1 MADGIG
7 TMSQTPDVNTTL
19 ELLSPAKLNL
29 FLHIT
34 GRRPDGYHNLQTLF
48 QLLNYG
54 DTLRFTARSDK
65 QITLSP
71 AIPGVAFE
79 DNLIIKAVRILQK
92 HTNTHYGVDIQLEK
106 RLPMGGGIGGGSSN
120 AATTLVALNHLW
132 QCGLNSTQ
140 LQQLGLQL
148 GADVPVFVNAQTAWA
163 EGVGEALQPIEMP
176 ENWFLVV
183 QPDCHVSTQQIF
195 SHKDLT
201 RDSPAIKVA
210 AFLEQG
216 GQNACQALVRR
227 LYPQVDEALNWFAEH
242 GYHAKLT
249 GTGACVFSQ
258 FATAEAAQKVL
269 QGLPKQLPG
278 FVAQGINQ
286 SPLYTLISSST

>member
-1 MADGIG
+1 MAQ
-7 TMSQTPDVNTTL
+7 SSNTL
-19 ELLSPAKLNL
+19 SLLSPAKLNL

-34 GRRPDGYHNLQTLF
+34 GRRADGYHNLQTLF
-48 QLLNYG
+48 QLLDYG
-54 DTLRFTARSDK
+54 DTLKFAVRNDGRV
-65 QITLSP
+65 TLQ
-71 AIPGVAFE
+71 PGISGVPFE

-92 HTNTHYGVDIQLEK
+92 TSGSTLGVDIELEK

-120 AATTLVALNHLW
+120 AATTLVALNYLW
-132 QCGLNSTQ
+132 DCGLTSTQ

-163 EGVGEALQPIEMP
+163 EGVGEALQPIELP
-176 ENWFLVV
+176 KNWFLVV

-242 GYHAKLT
+242 GYSAKLT
-249 GTGACVFSQ
+249 GTGACVFTQ
-258 FATAEAAQKVL
+258 FATAEAAQHVL
-269 QGLPKQLPG
+269 QCLPKHLPG
-278 FVAQGINQ
+278 FVAQGVNQ
-286 SPLYTLISSST
+286 SPLYKLLPSSI

>member
-1 MADGIG
+1 MADG
-7 TMSQTPDVNTTL
+7 TMIQPRTL

-29 FLHIT
+29 FLHIL

-48 QLLNYG
+48 QLLDYG
-54 DTLRFTARSDK
+54 DTLRFTPRTDGRV
-65 QITLSP
+65 TLSP
-71 AIPGVAFE
+71 EIPGVAFE
-79 DNLIIKAVRILQK
+79 DNLIIKAVRLLQK
-92 HTNTHYGVDIQLEK
+92 QTGASLGIDIELEK

-120 AATTLVALNHLW
+120 AATTLVALNYLW
-132 QCGLNSTQ
+132 QCGLTSSQ

-163 EGVGEALQPIEMP
+163 EGVGEALQAIEMP
-176 ENWFLVV
+176 KNWFLVV
-183 QPDCHVSTQQIF
+183 QPDCHVSTQQVF

-242 GYHAKLT
+242 GYSAKLT

-258 FATAEAAQKVL
+258 FATAEAAQQVL
-269 QGLPKQLPG
+269 QSLPKHLPG
-278 FVAQGINQ
+278 FVAQGVNQ
-286 SPLYTLISSST
+286 SPLYKLLPSSI